1 MDGHNADL
9 SAAASNTKTVFSVK
23 LINTD
28 FVVEYPEPVSTDDT
42 DRNQLNVYLQSFRAV
57 LDTIKERR
65 YDRDLVSQLMEA
77 QTQLVI
83 YEPRRRIQDL
93 ERQIKEMENAYIPL
107 KHRLAA
113 YEYAMG
119 TDGAAELNNRLSTSN
134 QGS

>member
-1 MDGHNADL
+1 MDGHNANL
-9 SAAASNTKTVFSVK
+9 SAAASNTRTVFLVK
-23 LINTD
+23 LIYTD
-28 FVVEYPEPVSTDDT
+28 FVVECPEPVSTDDT

-83 YEPRRRIQDL
+83 YEPRKKIQDL
-93 ERQIKEMENAYIPL
+93 ERQIHEMENAYIPL
-107 KHRLAA
+107 KHQLAA

-119 TDGAAELNNRLSTSN
+119 TDGAAEFNNQFSTSN